1 LDISVK
7 ENSVMENRLNF
18 LVMIHLSN
26 TQLRAK
32 SLYKMRLLDDLAHE
46 FASTVDADVAGKVQH
61 LC

>member
-32 SLYKMRLLDDLAHE
+32 SLSEMKLLDDLAHE

-61 LC
+61 L

>member
-1 LDISVK
+1 
-7 ENSVMENRLNF
+7 MENRLNF

-32 SLYKMRLLDDLAHE
+32 SLSEMKLLDDLAHE

-61 LC
+61 L

>member
-1 LDISVK
+1 
-7 ENSVMENRLNF
+7 MENRLNF

-32 SLYKMRLLDDLAHE
+32 SLYKIRLLDDLAHE